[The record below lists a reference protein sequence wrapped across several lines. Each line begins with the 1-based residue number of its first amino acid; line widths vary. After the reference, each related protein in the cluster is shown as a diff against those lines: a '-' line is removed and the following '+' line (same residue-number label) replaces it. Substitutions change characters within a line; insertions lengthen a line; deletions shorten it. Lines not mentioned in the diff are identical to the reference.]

1 MRGMSF
7 WTVLALA
14 VSVTASAETV
24 GAGPEVLT
32 LDDAVALAL
41 RQNRS
46 VASAAL
52 SVERAEQKIGAARAR
67 RLPSLE
73 FQGLAGTTLTPIRVT
88 FPAGS
93 FGTFPATGPIPS
105 QDSVI
110 EAPRSLSGNVNLS
123 VSQPLS
129 QLHRIGLNTKL
140 SELGR
145 DVEQERLRESR
156 AEIAAEVRRLYY
168 SLLQSESMLRSK
180 LEQVR
185 VYREL
190 DRLVGEQVT
199 VEVALR
205 SEGLGVKA
213 RLAAEEYG
221 LTTLQGDLSTAKE
234 KMNLLLGRELDHE
247 FSVAEVTDARLEEV
261 DLRSAMA
268 TALERRPDL
277 AQARLA
283 VEQADTDLR
292 MKKAE
297 RIPDI
302 SLGVSVVSFVNVDL
316 VPRTI
321 AQAGL
326 QVRWE
331 PFDWGRRGKERAEK
345 TIQVEQARLSAR
357 EARDRA
363 RLEVGERFR
372 KLQEARLLVEAQR
385 LSRDAADEKLRV
397 SMSKHRY
404 EANLLKDVLDAQ
416 ASTSAAHSDYDRALL
431 TFWTARADFQKALG
445 QEQ

>member
-1 MRGMSF
+1 MSF
-7 WTVLALA
+7 LTVLALA
-14 VSVTASAETV
+14 VSVPASAET
-24 GAGPEVLT
+24 AAAAPEVLT
-32 LDDAVALAL
+32 LDEVVALAL

-46 VASAAL
+46 LASAAM
-52 SVERAEQKIGAARAR
+52 SVDRAEQKIGVARAR
-67 RLPSLE
+67 RLPSLD

-110 EAPRSLSGNVNLS
+110 EAPRSMSGNVNLS

-145 DVEQERLRESR
+145 DVEQQRLRESR
-156 AEIAAEVRRLYY
+156 TEIAAEVRRLYY

-190 DRLVGEQVT
+190 DRLVGEQVR

-205 SEGLGVKA
+205 SESLGVKA

-221 LTTLQGDLSTAKE
+221 LTTLQGDISTAKE
-234 KMNLLLGRELDHE
+234 KMNLLLGRELDQD
-247 FSVAEVTDARLEEV
+247 FTVAAVTDTRLEEV
-261 DLRSAMA
+261 DLRAAMA

-277 AQARLA
+277 AQAQLA
-283 VEQADTDLR
+283 VQQADTDLR
-292 MKKAE
+292 IKKAE
-297 RIPDI
+297 RIPDV
-302 SLGVSVVSFVNVDL
+302 SLGVSVVSFINVDL

-326 QVRWE
+326 QVKWE

-345 TIQVEQARLSAR
+345 TIQVEQAKLSAR

-372 KLQEARLLVEAQR
+372 KLQEARLLVEAQQ

-397 SMSKHRY
+397 SMSRNRY
-404 EANLLKDVLDAQ
+404 EANLVKDVLDAQ
-416 ASTSAAHSDYDRALL
+416 ASMSAAHSDYDRALL
-431 TFWTARADFQKALG
+431 TFWTAKADFQKAIG

>member
-1 MRGMSF
+1 MSF
-7 WTVLALA
+7 LTVLALA
-14 VSVTASAETV
+14 VSVPASAET
-24 GAGPEVLT
+24 AAAAPEVLT
-32 LDDAVALAL
+32 LDEAVALAL

-46 VASAAL
+46 LASAAL
-52 SVERAEQKIGAARAR
+52 SVDRAEQKIGVARAR
-67 RLPSLE
+67 RLPSLD

-110 EAPRSLSGNVNLS
+110 EAPRSMSGNVNLS

-145 DVEQERLRESR
+145 DVEQQRLRESR
-156 AEIAAEVRRLYY
+156 TEIAAEVRRLYY
-168 SLLQSESMLRSK
+168 SLLQSESMLRAK

-190 DRLVGEQVT
+190 DRLVGEQVR
-199 VEVALR
+199 VEVAQR
-205 SEGLGVKA
+205 SESLGVKA
-213 RLAAEEYG
+213 RLASEEYG
-221 LTTLQGDLSTAKE
+221 LTTLPGDISTAKE
-234 KMNLLLGRELDHE
+234 KMNLLLGRELDQD
-247 FSVAEVTDARLEEV
+247 FTVAAVTDTRLEEV
-261 DLRSAMA
+261 DLRAAMA

-277 AQARLA
+277 AQAQLA
-283 VEQADTDLR
+283 VQQADTDLR
-292 MKKAE
+292 IKKAE
-297 RIPDI
+297 RIPDV
-302 SLGVSVVSFVNVDL
+302 SLGVSVVSFINVDL

-326 QVRWE
+326 QVKWE

-345 TIQVEQARLSAR
+345 TIQVEQAKLSAR

-372 KLQEARLLVEAQR
+372 KLQEARLLVEAQQ

-397 SMSKHRY
+397 SMSRNRY
-404 EANLLKDVLDAQ
+404 EANLVKDVLDAQ
-416 ASTSAAHSDYDRALL
+416 ASMSAAHSDYDRALL
-431 TFWTARADFQKALG
+431 TFWTAKADFQKAIG

>member
-1 MRGMSF
+1 M
-7 WTVLALA
+7 TVLALA
-14 VSVTASAETV
+14 VGVRASAET
-24 GAGPEVLT
+24 AAAAPEVLT
-32 LDDAVALAL
+32 LDEAVALAL

-46 VASAAL
+46 LAGAAM
-52 SVERAEQKIGAARAR
+52 SVDRAEQKIGVARAR
-67 RLPSLE
+67 RLPSLD
-73 FQGLAGTTLTPIRVT
+73 FQGLAGTTLAPIRVT

-110 EAPRSLSGNVNLS
+110 EAPRSLSGNVN
-123 VSQPLS
+123 VTVAQPLS

-140 SELGR
+140 SELSR
-145 DVEQERLRESR
+145 DLEQERLRESR
-156 AEIAAEVRRLYY
+156 TEIAAEVRRLYY

-190 DRLVGEQVT
+190 DRLVGEQVR

-205 SEGLGVKA
+205 SESLGVKA
-213 RLAAEEYG
+213 RLASEEYG
-221 LTTLQGDLSTAKE
+221 LTTLQGDISTAKE
-234 KMNLLLGRELDHE
+234 KMNLLLGRELDQD
-247 FSVAEVTDARLEEV
+247 FSVAAVTDTRLEEV
-261 DLRSAMA
+261 DLRAAMA

-302 SLGVSVVSFVNVDL
+302 SLGVSVVSFINVDL

-326 QVRWE
+326 QVKWE

-345 TIQVEQARLSAR
+345 TIQVEQAKLSAR

-372 KLQEARLLVEAQR
+372 KLQEARLLVEAQQ

-397 SMSKHRY
+397 SMSRNRY
-404 EANLLKDVLDAQ
+404 EANLVKDVLDAQ

-431 TFWTARADFQKALG
+431 TFWTAKADFQKAIG

>member
-1 MRGMSF
+1 M
-7 WTVLALA
+7 
-14 VSVTASAETV
+14 
-24 GAGPEVLT
+24 
-32 LDDAVALAL
+32 
-41 RQNRS
+41 
-46 VASAAL
+46 
-52 SVERAEQKIGAARAR
+52 
-67 RLPSLE
+67 
-73 FQGLAGTTLTPIRVT
+73 T

-93 FGTFPATGPIPS
+93 FGVFPATGPIPS

-123 VSQPLS
+123 ISQPLS

-140 SELGR
+140 SELSR
-145 DVEQERLRESR
+145 DVEREKLRANR

-190 DRLVGEQVT
+190 DRVVGEQVR

-221 LTTLQGDLSTAKE
+221 LATLQGDLSTAKE
-234 KMNLLLGRELDHE
+234 KMNLLLGRDLDHE
-247 FSVAEVTDARLEEV
+247 FTVAEVPNTRLEEV
-261 DLRSAMA
+261 DLQSAMA

-277 AQARLA
+277 AQAQLA
-283 VEQADTDLR
+283 VEQADTDRR

-297 RIPDI
+297 RIPEV
-302 SLGVSVVSFVNVDL
+302 SFGVSVVSFVNVDL

-363 RLEVGERFR
+363 RLDVGERFR

-404 EANLLKDVLDAQ
+404 EANLIKDVLDAQ

-431 TFWTARADFQKALG
+431 TFWTAKADFQKAIG

>member
-7 WTVLALA
+7 LTVLALA
-14 VSVTASAETV
+14 AGVRASAET
-24 GAGPEVLT
+24 AAAAPEVLT
-32 LDDAVALAL
+32 LDEAVALAL
-41 RQNRS
+41 RQNRTL
-46 VASAAL
+46 ASAAM
-52 SVERAEQKIGAARAR
+52 SVDRAEQKVGAAKAR
-67 RLPSLE
+67 RLPNLD

-93 FGTFPATGPIPS
+93 FGVYPATGPIPS
-105 QDSVI
+105 QESVI
-110 EAPRSLSGNVNLS
+110 EAPRSMSGNVNLS
-123 VSQPLS
+123 ISQPLS

-145 DVEQERLRESR
+145 DVEQQRLRESR
-156 AEIAAEVRRLYY
+156 TEIAAEVRRLYY

-190 DRLVGEQVT
+190 DRLVGEQVR

-205 SEGLGVKA
+205 SESLGVKA
-213 RLAAEEYG
+213 RLASEEYG
-221 LTTLQGDLSTAKE
+221 LTTLQGDISTAKE
-234 KMNLLLGRELDHE
+234 KMNLLLGRELDQD
-247 FSVAEVTDARLEEV
+247 FTVAAVTDTRLEEV
-261 DLRSAMA
+261 DLRTAMA

-277 AQARLA
+277 AQAQLA

-302 SLGVSVVSFVNVDL
+302 SLGVSVVSFINVDL

-326 QVRWE
+326 QVKWE

-345 TIQVEQARLSAR
+345 TIQVEQAKLSAR

-372 KLQEARLLVEAQR
+372 KLQEARLLVEAQQ

-397 SMSKHRY
+397 SMSRNRY
-404 EANLLKDVLDAQ
+404 EANLVKDVLDAQ
-416 ASTSAAHSDYDRALL
+416 ASMSAAHSDYDRALL
-431 TFWTARADFQKALG
+431 TFWTAKADFQKAIG